1 MKHLLLRAGIVSF
14 PVVLF
19 IFAVLAF
26 SGVPQGSADAA
37 GTCTKN
43 GECGN
48 TQTMYCDKIART
60 CKVKGTT
67 GYCKRNLQCATG
79 QICNRKSRTCMQNTC
94 QKNADCRT
102 ILSLPSNFSC
112 NKTTHTC
119 Q

>member
-1 MKHLLLRAGIVSF
+1 MKNLLLRAGIVSF
-14 PVVLF
+14 PVALF
-19 IFAVLAF
+19 VFAVIVL
-26 SGVPQGSADAA
+26 SGVSQESVDAA

-43 GECGN
+43 GDCGN
-48 TQTMYCDKIART
+48 TKAMYCDKIAKV

-67 GYCKRNLQCATG
+67 GYCKKNLQCASG

-94 QKNADCRT
+94 QKNADCKT
-102 ILSLPSNFSC
+102 SLYLPSNFSC